1 MKLGVI
7 NMVKC
12 EKKYHI
18 LYPQGGLI
26 KIDLIFYNCSSW
38 SDLWLIGKLSLV
50 Q

>member
-1 MKLGVI
+1 MI

-18 LYPQGGLI
+18 LCPQGELI
-26 KIDLIFYNCSSW
+26 KIDLIFYNCPSW
-38 SDLWLIGKLSLV
+38 SALWLIGKLSLV